1 MMLCIFL
8 SVRGGFATERPW
20 PAKSHIEDRSE
31 IGRELRSHSFGA
43 KRQIAILKKGKSVIK
58 GHGKV
63 FFGRRSYSPEDY
75 FQIGDL
81 VGFIDGPVSTLEF
94 PLDTAPPYPSTEG
107 HTAPPY
113 PSTRSVDIDL
123 IEPIKLVTSLPY
135 EEIDP
140 RVAPT
145 DAAIRVPNA
154 PSELPWGID
163 RIDQYKL
170 PLNKKYEPIGRGKNS
185 IVYMLDTGIYAGHTE
200 FGKRVLKGADFT
212 TDGGTKDLNGHGTH
226 TSSTAVGKTMGVSNM
241 AKVVPVKVL
250 ARNGQG
256 TNWGVIKGIEW
267 AVNDIKKRKACG
279 VINMSLGGGKSQ
291 IMNAAVNAAF
301 ENGVISVVAAGNSGD
316 DACLYSPS
324 SATTA
329 VTVGATT
336 VRDQM
341 AYFSSYGN
349 CTKIIAP
356 GLSILGAGIASKNA
370 VRYASGTSMSSPH
383 VAGVIAAIMSKYGCI
398 SPNRTLQILDEWV
411 LNGVIAEVRPKT
423 PNKMVHI
430 PNITDTMYPTRQ
442 PTTQPTKKPTK
453 SG

>member
-1 MMLCIFL
+1 MRALAMMICILL
-8 SVRGGFATERPW
+8 SVRGGFAAPL
-20 PAKSHIEDRSE
+20 PAKSHI
-31 IGRELRSHSFGA
+31 A
-43 KRQIAILKKGKSVIK
+43 MLKKGKSVI
-58 GHGKV
+58 
-63 FFGRRSYSPEDY
+63 GRRSYSPDDY

-81 VGFIDGPVSTLEF
+81 VGFIDGPVSALEF
-94 PLDTAPPYPSTEG
+94 PLD
-107 HTAPPY
+107 
-113 PSTRSVDIDL
+113 IDL
-123 IEPIKLVTSLPY
+123 VEPIKPVTSLPY

-140 RVAPT
+140 RSPT

-170 PLNKKYEPIGRGKNS
+170 PLNKKYEPIEHGKNS

-301 ENGVISVVAAGNSGD
+301 ENGVISVVAAGNSGN

>member
-1 MMLCIFL
+1 MMICILL
-8 SVRGGFATERPW
+8 SVRGGFAAPL
-20 PAKSHIEDRSE
+20 PAKSHIED
-31 IGRELRSHSFGA
+31 SFGA
-43 KRQIAILKKGKSVIK
+43 KRQIAMLKKGKSVI
-58 GHGKV
+58 
-63 FFGRRSYSPEDY
+63 GRRSYSPDDY

-81 VGFIDGPVSTLEF
+81 VGFIDGPVSALEF
-94 PLDTAPPYPSTEG
+94 PLD
-107 HTAPPY
+107 
-113 PSTRSVDIDL
+113 IDL
-123 IEPIKLVTSLPY
+123 VEPIKPVTSLPY

-140 RVAPT
+140 RSPT

-170 PLNKKYEPIGRGKNS
+170 PLNKKYEPIEHGKNS

-301 ENGVISVVAAGNSGD
+301 ENGVISVVAAGNSGN